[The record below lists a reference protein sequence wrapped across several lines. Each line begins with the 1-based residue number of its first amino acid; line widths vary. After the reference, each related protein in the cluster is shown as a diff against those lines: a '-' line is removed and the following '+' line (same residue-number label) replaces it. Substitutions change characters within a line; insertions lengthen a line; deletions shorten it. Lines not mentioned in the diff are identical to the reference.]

1 MTNQKTTDHQLFE
14 VGGCVRDD
22 LLGVFTKDIDFTF
35 VLNDTTQT
43 VDQGWDHMVDFLRI
57 NNFKIFLET
66 KDCFTIRAMFP
77 KGHTHQGLVAD
88 FVMARKEVGYIPNT
102 RRPLLELGTLHD
114 DLLRRDFTVNAMA
127 RDLDGN
133 LIDPFNG
140 KNHLDAGLL
149 VTPLDPQKT
158 FLDDPLRVLRA
169 LRFSI
174 TKGFAIFPSVWEAMF
189 DTAVIDKLQNVVSQ
203 ERIQHELHRMF
214 QHDTVATLRLLA
226 KIDKINPRLFHIMFD
241 GSLWLMPSAKQK

>member
-77 KGHTHQGLVAD
+77 KGHTHEGLVAD
-88 FVMARKEVGYIPNT
+88 FVMARKEVGYVPGT
-102 RRPLLELGTLHD
+102 RKPILELGTLWD
-114 DLLRRDFTVNAMA
+114 DLIRRDFTVNAMA

-133 LIDPFNG
+133 LIDPFG
-140 KNHLDAGLL
+140 GQVHLEGGYL
-149 VTPLDPQKT
+149 VTPLEPRKT
-158 FLDDPLRVLRA
+158 FIDDPLRVLRA
-169 LRFSI
+169 LRFHI
-174 TKGFAIFPSVWEAMF
+174 TKDFTISDKVWDAMF
-189 DTAVIDKLQNVVSQ
+189 DPEVIDKLRTVVSQ
-203 ERIQHELHRMF
+203 DRIQHELHRMF

-226 KIDKINPRLFHIMFD
+226 KIDKIDPQLFHIMFD
-241 GSLWLMPSAKQK
+241 GSLWLMPTTKQK